1 MKDMVIV
8 KPNKNIQ
15 AYQNVE
21 IVITQHNSTNDT
33 DDKKSMT
40 LKAGSVYET
49 YFPPNDP
56 LYKLN
61 PDLLNETELLKAKKI
76 AENSSL
82 CI

>member
-1 MKDMVIV
+1 MVIV

-15 AYQNVE
+15 AHQNVE

-33 DDKKSMT
+33 DGKKSMT
-40 LKAGSVYET
+40 LKIGSVYET

-61 PDLLNETELLKAKKI
+61 TDLLNETELLEAKKI